1 MFIGIKGSIKTLWH
15 NIRRLSG
22 DDAYEQYLK
31 HYAEVHA
38 DDMDA
43 PVMNKSGTNVPGI
56 NKPSPLSRE
65 AFFKEWQD
73 KKWKGIKRCC

>member
-1 MFIGIKGSIKTLWH
+1 MLEKLKAFWRYV
-15 NIRRLSG
+15 RRLTG

-31 HYAEVHA
+31 HFAENHAVHRVNQTDQA
-38 DDMDA
+38 EDT
-43 PVMNKSGTNVPGI
+43 PV
-56 NKPSPLSRE
+56 PLSRE